1 MSLSLFPLVVFL
13 SLACMTFAQPFMGPA
28 SFAWPLPR
36 AWNRTS
42 DDVQPCGLSPQG
54 RRSKFPLRMF
64 FSLLPWLL
72 VLTVSRQWVP
82 GTCLPIWDAE
92 PWGESL
98 IRFGYVFILH
108 VPFLLFPYSL
118 DTFLCTKPTR
128 CKKDPKSVADFS
140 YVLRWRISNYGAGFT
155 CFNIPDAPSGMD
167 AGANATFQMRFDSN
181 YETPLPRSY
190 FSCADIT
197 YVEREGLDF
206 PDAQFP
212 CLNTTDVKWEYLPTP
227 TKKDDPPE
235 PTTTPWSPREGK
247 KKPLDSAAI
256 AGISI
261 GGAIVL
267 MGIIVFLYKKLWK
280 PSKPKN
286 RQAVVPCKWERG
298 SYGLPDLVA
307 VSFDFFGIPTRRG

>member
-54 RRSKFPLRMF
+54 RRSKFPLHNGY
-64 FSLLPWLL
+64 L
-72 VLTVSRQWVP
+72 VLVSQYETQNLEVKVSY
-82 GTCLPIWDAE
+82 D
-92 PWGESL
+92 S
-98 IRFGYVFILH
+98 
-108 VPFLLFPYSL
+108 
-118 DTFLCTKPTR
+118 
-128 CKKDPKSVADFS
+128 DPKSVADFS

-267 MGIIVFLYKKLWK
+267 MGIICGNLLSRKTVKRWFRV
-280 PSKPKN
+280 N
-286 RQAVVPCKWERG
+286 G
-298 SYGLPDLVA
+298 SGGVM
-307 VSFDFFGIPTRRG
+307 GCQT